1 MSYQQELPEMIKAV
15 GQELMDRAEDLA
27 GKGDTISDVT
37 IWIRFPQN
45 GDIPTIEVQREHI
58 SKRCLELFLKK
69 QDGRQMKSGDA

>member
-1 MSYQQELPEMIKAV
+1 MSYQQELPEMMKAA

-27 GKGDTISDVT
+27 GNGDTIS
-37 IWIRFPQN
+37 
-45 GDIPTIEVQREHI
+45 EREHI

>member
-1 MSYQQELPEMIKAV
+1 MSYQQELPEMMKAV

-27 GKGDTISDVT
+27 GEGDAISDVT

-69 QDGRQMKSGDA
+69 QDGRQMKSGDV